1 MSATAPV
8 IVLFDG
14 VCNLCNFAVQFMIDR
29 DPTGQLKFA
38 SLQSEY
44 GQDLLRRLGV
54 EPPKGELD
62 AFMLV
67 EGRRLSTY
75 STATL
80 RVLRYLRGPIK
91 VLLIGWILPRS
102 ARDALYRFVA
112 RHRYRWFGRT
122 ESCRLP
128 TPALKAR
135 FLG

>member
-67 EGRRLSTY
+67 ATAGSAARRVAGCPHRRSRRDSWADGDLELTP
-75 STATL
+75 TLAATTPPA
-80 RVLRYLRGPIK
+80 VPGPI
-91 VLLIGWILPRS
+91 
-102 ARDALYRFVA
+102 
-112 RHRYRWFGRT
+112 
-122 ESCRLP
+122 P
-128 TPALKAR
+128 TW
-135 FLG
+135 